1 MTIVLVLTG
10 FLSVIRLCVVT
21 LVLVHRT
28 PSKSALLFLDS
39 EEISYLEMLT
49 QLCSGTVKKAW
60 EHLYSKTLD
69 LLLNRK
75 MLDVHK
81 APQTKYI
88 GQKERFSVKTNFL
101 SVCWRSYRAFVAVH
115 HYSGETPLSML
126 QNKKKKKKQLN
137 KRCKYGFWHSLKSSL
152 FLREESDPKVFFF
165 IDKKFHW
172 EKKLW

>member
-126 QNKKKKKKQLN
+126 QNKKKKKTIKQTMQI
-137 KRCKYGFWHSLKSSL
+137 WHVTS
-152 FLREESDPKVFFF
+152 PN
-165 IDKKFHW
+165 KKFHW
-172 EKKLW
+172 EKNNDSSCVTPVIESDSVSFK

>member
-1 MTIVLVLTG
+1 
-10 FLSVIRLCVVT
+10 
-21 LVLVHRT
+21 
-28 PSKSALLFLDS
+28 
-39 EEISYLEMLT
+39 MLT

-126 QNKKKKKKQLN
+126 QNRRKKKQLN
-137 KRCKYGFWHSLKSSL
+137 KRCKYGFRHSLKSSL
-152 FLREESDPKVFFF
+152 FLREESDPKVFLLLIKSF
-165 IDKKFHW
+165 IGKKNNDSCCVTPVIESDSVSF
-172 EKKLW
+172 K